1 VVRGPLTWVQ
11 PPAISFSVGLSAGT
25 LVLLLGWS
33 LWLWKNH
40 PHLPTLVLL
49 PLFPAA
55 AFFGW
60 LKGGND

>member
-1 VVRGPLTWVQ
+1 
-11 PPAISFSVGLSAGT
+11 

-40 PHLPTLVLL
+40 PHLPTLLLL

-60 LKGGND
+60 LKGGKD